1 MSKTDQPVDI
11 ADIVGIAGVGGIGSN
26 VAAILARAGGM
37 NLKIIDFDH
46 VESSNLNRQFYF
58 ASQIGKPKV
67 DMLEHNLK
75 KINPDIKVS
84 KEIQKIT
91 RETVKSDFKECKI
104 IVEGFDLKES
114 KIMLLE
120 ELAGEKDLIVSASGI
135 AGDDMTG
142 IQVKKIGGNCYIAG
156 DYCSGNN
163 SFDIFPPKVF
173 SIAALMAG
181 IVLKHIKKV
190 VK

>member
-1 MSKTDQPVDI
+1 MIKMSQPVDI

-26 VAAILARAGGM
+26 VAAILARAGVM

-58 ASQIGKPKV
+58 ASQVGKPKV

-75 KINPDIKVS
+75 KIDPDIKVN
-84 KEIQKIT
+84 KEIKKIT

-120 ELAGEKDLIVSASGI
+120 ELAGKKDLIVSASGI

-142 IQVKKIGGNCYIAG
+142 IKIKKIGRNCYIAG
-156 DYCSGNN
+156 DYCSEDN
-163 SFDIFPPKVF
+163 SFNIFPPKVF

-190 VK
+190 IK